1 MAEKSH
7 EAKAGAAKK
16 VKAAGSA
23 RAAPARAV
31 LPTEAQ
37 LDDRDWHKAGP
48 RRLAGP
54 PLGPGAPGPAAA
66 ALADREPPSPTD
78 PK

>member
-7 EAKAGAAKK
+7 EAKAGAPKTM
-16 VKAAGSA
+16 KAAGGAKTASA
-23 RAAPARAV
+23 RAA

-48 RRLAGP
+48 RRMAGP
-54 PLGPGAPGPAAA
+54 PLGLGAPGPAAE
-66 ALADREPPSPTD
+66 ALAARETPAPTD